1 MSKIPRKPE
10 EIFPEITGQM
20 KMAFGE
26 ELKCISLYGSGA
38 SREYIPGR
46 SDLNFLVVVSDEGL
60 RHIQRLQAYVK
71 EWRKKRIATPLVMT
85 KAFLESALDVY
96 PIEFLTMQCHHV
108 QVYGE
113 DILSSLLFDRK
124 DMRLQ
129 LEREIKGK
137 LIHLRQGYL
146 ESQEQ
151 AKVLRDLIKVSLV
164 AFLSMFA
171 AVLYLKGKTVPQE
184 RRRLIREAC
193 ELVGID
199 GGVFLMCLDIK
210 EDAVKYDLKEVV
222 PLFEKYRREIEKFDH
237 VVDRLMLEAI

>member
-10 EIFPEITGQM
+10 EIFPEITEQM

-26 ELKCISLYGSGA
+26 ELKSISLYGSGA
-38 SREYIPGR
+38 SHEYIPGR

-60 RHIQRLQAYVK
+60 THIQRLQAYVK
-71 EWRKKRIATPLVMT
+71 EWRKKRVATPLVMT

-96 PIEFLTMQCHHV
+96 PIEFLTMQYHHV